1 MPPPPQPQ
9 PQPYYNSPLLDEIH
23 THFPALLYSPEVFH
37 NVPAVLQ
44 YIQRQVRQ
52 RYDLFSRGREQYIRE
67 HNHTYHR
74 NHIHMSPPVATHVEE
89 PVAPSISRRDAHSL
103 IQEILSPRLNVSAN
117 SIFGLLFPGGLEA
130 AAPAAENVIVRPS
143 QQTINEQTELLTAAA
158 RGDCSICQDAYEV
171 GASIRKIVFCQH
183 AFHASCIDTWFTRDV
198 RCPMCR
204 HDIRSTGDDAP
215 AVGRG
220 HSST

>member
-1 MPPPPQPQ
+1 MQPSPQ

-23 THFPALLYSPEVFH
+23 THFPALLYSPEVFQS
-37 NVPAVLQ
+37 VPAVLQ

-74 NHIHMSPPVATHVEE
+74 NHIHMSSPVAAHVDES
-89 PVAPSISRRDAHSL
+89 VGQGVSRADAHSL
-103 IQEILSPRLNVSAN
+103 IHELLSPRLNASAN

-130 AAPAAENVIVRPS
+130 AAAAPAAARENVIVRPS
-143 QQTINEQTELLTAAA
+143 QQTINQRTELLTAPA

-171 GASIRKIVFCQH
+171 GASIRKIVHCQH

-204 HDIRSTGDDAP
+204 HDIRSTAP
-215 AVGRG
+215 
-220 HSST
+220 